1 MITKV
6 IIRHRCLGSFS
17 YSDNIKLA
25 RRLRFEGHSPLRR
38 ILTMSPTLASAPGSC
53 CFSGVKHTGTPV
65 GHVEDLGGIPTY
77 ISDPPAPTQKVIL
90 FLADVWGPL
99 FVNNKLIQDYFASCG
114 YIVLGPDYFFG
125 DSVPNHLPDRDRQ
138 AWIDN
143 SRQPA
148 IDAFPAWLD
157 AVKGKYGRENTKYC
171 AVGYCFGA
179 SFVMDLCSDG
189 SVVAGALAHPAFLD
203 ESHFEKL
210 DGPLLL
216 SCAEEDH
223 TFPLASRRRAEDIM
237 VARKCTYHFQ
247 VFSGVKHGFAVR
259 CDPAIDMQRWAKEE
273 SAKGIVSWFDRFTV

>member
-1 MITKV
+1 
-6 IIRHRCLGSFS
+6 
-17 YSDNIKLA
+17 
-25 RRLRFEGHSPLRR
+25 
-38 ILTMSPTLASAPGSC
+38 MSPTLASAPGGC

-65 GHVEDLGGIPTY
+65 GHVEDLGGILTY

-114 YIVLGPDYFFG
+114 YTVLGPDYFFG
-125 DSVPNHLPDRDRQ
+125 DSVMNQSDSHRQ
-138 AWIDN
+138 VWIDN
-143 SRQPA
+143 ARKPA
-148 IDAFPAWLD
+148 INAFPCLARCCKRKIWEGEYQVL
-157 AVKGKYGRENTKYC
+157 C
-171 AVGYCFGA
+171 WYCFGA

-210 DGPLLL
+210 DRPLLL

-223 TFPLASRRRAEDIM
+223 TFPLSSRRRAEDIM
-237 VARKCTYHFQ
+237 VARKSTYYFQ

-259 CDPAIDMQRWAKEE
+259 GDPAIDIERWAKEE

>member
-1 MITKV
+1 
-6 IIRHRCLGSFS
+6 
-17 YSDNIKLA
+17 
-25 RRLRFEGHSPLRR
+25 
-38 ILTMSPTLASAPGSC
+38 MSPTLASAPGSC
-53 CFSGVKHTGTPV
+53 CFTGVKHTGTPV
-65 GHVEDLGGIPTY
+65 GRVEDLGGIQTY

-90 FLADVWGPL
+90 FLADVWSPL
-99 FVNNKLIQDYFASCG
+99 FINNKLIQDYFASCG

-125 DSVPNHLPDRDRQ
+125 DSVMNHENDRDRQ
-138 AWIDN
+138 PWIDN
-143 SRQPA
+143 ARKPA

-179 SFVMDLCSDG
+179 PFVLDLCSDG

-210 DGPLLL
+210 DRPLLL

-237 VARKCTYHFQ
+237 VARKCAYHFQ

-259 CDPAIDMQRWAKEE
+259 CDPAIDTQRWAKEE
-273 SAKGIVSWFDRFTV
+273 SARGIVSWFDRFTV

>member
-1 MITKV
+1 
-6 IIRHRCLGSFS
+6 
-17 YSDNIKLA
+17 
-25 RRLRFEGHSPLRR
+25 
-38 ILTMSPTLASAPGSC
+38 MSPTLASAPGSC
-53 CFSGVKHTGTPV
+53 CFTGVKHTGTPV
-65 GHVEDLGGIPTY
+65 GRIEDLGGIPTY

-125 DSVPNHLPDRDRQ
+125 DSVMNHEADRDRQ
-138 AWIDN
+138 GWIDGA
-143 SRQPA
+143 RKPA

-157 AVKGKYGRENTKYC
+157 AVKGRYGRENTKYC

-179 SFVMDLCSDG
+179 SFVLDLCSDG
-189 SVVAGALAHPAFLD
+189 SVVAGAIAHPAFLD

-259 CDPAIDMQRWAKEE
+259 CDPAIDTQRWAKEE